1 MAGDSFKMQPNG
13 TKSSRL
19 VVIVNRQNSTLRPLR
34 FLQNTRVNRT
44 WKFIQLWNLFT
55 PDTWPKSWLLV
66 PLLLH
71 LVSNSLAI
79 KWTKRIQWKKL
90 PSSQILPVH
99 IGGQE
104 QVNPLSS
111 SSQFPPLEHGP
122 SLQSSIFSLQFLPV
136 HPASHMHVIYPVN
149 SCVHDLALPHVVLSQ
164 SIGIGAISVG
174 RYKKLSQKTNQELL
188 FKVVICKPISRIK
201 KLVTWS
207 ILNRLND
214 KKCG

>member
-1 MAGDSFKMQPNG
+1 M
-13 TKSSRL
+13 
-19 VVIVNRQNSTLRPLR
+19 
-34 FLQNTRVNRT
+34 
-44 WKFIQLWNLFT
+44 
-55 PDTWPKSWLLV
+55 
-66 PLLLH
+66 
-71 LVSNSLAI
+71 
-79 KWTKRIQWKKL
+79 KKI

-122 SLQSSIFSLQFLPV
+122 SLQSSIFSLQSLPV

-164 SIGIGAISVG
+164 SIGIGAISVQ
-174 RYKKLSQKTNQELL
+174 RYKKLSKKTNQELL
-188 FKVVICKPISRIK
+188 FKVVPCKPISRIK
-201 KLVTWS
+201 KLVTCS

>member
-1 MAGDSFKMQPNG
+1 MQPNG
-13 TKSSRL
+13 IESSRL
-19 VVIVNRQNSTLRPLR
+19 VVIVNRQNSTLRPL
-34 FLQNTRVNRT
+34 LQNTRVNST
-44 WKFIQLWNLFT
+44 WKFIQHCNLFT
-55 PDTWPKSWLLV
+55 PDTWPKSCLLV

-71 LVSNSLAI
+71 LLSNFNLAI
-79 KWTKRIQWKKL
+79 KWTKRIQRKKL

-149 SCVHDLALPHVVLSQ
+149 SCVHDLALLHVVLSQ
-164 SIGIGAISVG
+164 SIGIGAISER
-174 RYKKLSQKTNQELL
+174 RYKKLSQKTLQKIL
-188 FKVVICKPISRIK
+188 FKAAPCKPISRIN
-201 KLVTWS
+201 KLVT
-207 ILNRLND
+207 
-214 KKCG
+214 